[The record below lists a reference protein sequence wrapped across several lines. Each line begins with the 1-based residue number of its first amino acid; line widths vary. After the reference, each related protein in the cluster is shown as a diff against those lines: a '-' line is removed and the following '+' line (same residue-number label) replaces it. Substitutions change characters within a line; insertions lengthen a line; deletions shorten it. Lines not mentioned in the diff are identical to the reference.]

1 MGGGRPLE
9 DGGSPAFRLSNWSTG
24 EQDRRIWE
32 RRQIMRKLIVA
43 LVAAGALT
51 VVGAGPAFGAEHHPP
66 KFNVKSNQCSS
77 DANQPNCPG
86 NH

>member
-1 MGGGRPLE
+1 
-9 DGGSPAFRLSNWSTG
+9 
-24 EQDRRIWE
+24 
-32 RRQIMRKLIVA
+32 MRKLIVA
-43 LVAAGALT
+43 VVAVGALT

-66 KFNVKSNQCSS
+66 KFRVNSTQCSS

>member
-1 MGGGRPLE
+1 MK
-9 DGGSPAFRLSNWSTG
+9 
-24 EQDRRIWE
+24 
-32 RRQIMRKLIVA
+32 RKLAVA
-43 LVAAGALT
+43 LVAVAALM
-51 VVGAGPAFGAEHHPP
+51 VGAGPAFGAEHHPP

>member
-1 MGGGRPLE
+1 
-9 DGGSPAFRLSNWSTG
+9 
-24 EQDRRIWE
+24 
-32 RRQIMRKLIVA
+32 MRKLIVA

-51 VVGAGPAFGAEHHPP
+51 VVGAGPAFGAEKHPP

-77 DANQPNCPG
+77 GANQPHCPG